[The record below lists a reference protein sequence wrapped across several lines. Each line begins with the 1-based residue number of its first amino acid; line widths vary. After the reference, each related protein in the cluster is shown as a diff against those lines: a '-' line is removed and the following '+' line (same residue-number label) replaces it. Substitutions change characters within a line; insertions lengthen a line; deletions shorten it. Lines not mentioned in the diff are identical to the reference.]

1 MNTSVASYGAAG
13 GSQSFGKISALDS
26 SINSGTSF
34 LGNPNETSLDDE
46 DVDDP
51 DDEEDEDGDNDSVC
65 SKPQIKKK
73 SEKAKWSAA
82 EVRIS
87 ILNFNILF
95 KLFHATSRAI

>member
-1 MNTSVASYGAAG
+1 MNTSVASYGATG

-87 ILNFNILF
+87 I
-95 KLFHATSRAI
+95 

>member
-1 MNTSVASYGAAG
+1 
-13 GSQSFGKISALDS
+13 
-26 SINSGTSF
+26 

-95 KLFHATSRAI
+95 KLIHATSRGI